1 MSKLRH
7 STRGNRE
14 AQQTQRPRLIHHVDI
29 SSPVEKS
36 TSVVASIFQKSS
48 RLPIPSLPIGE
59 KKKKTKE
66 KENRGGKEKR
76 TEKKSAFHS
85 SEISDRVERARR
97 KIISQTSHRFPVPHR
112 RRYARNEESRKG
124 EPSYFRQIFT
134 PTILSTCT
142 RSQRPEPPTP
152 PSPDIF
158 RSRVIMQGGR
168 IHVDFIERFL
178 AVRDSMFVVSSTL
191 TDRWSRAPLIRLIYC
206 RFRGMHGGQMQQGTL
221 FPWREMLDYRRRHGC
236 MSLPPRIHRRPM
248 RDQGRFAGK
257 HWWKMLNDVSKDM
270 EYFILR

>member
-14 AQQTQRPRLIHHVDI
+14 AQQTQRARLIHHVDI

-59 KKKKTKE
+59 KKKKKTKE

-97 KIISQTSHRFPVPHR
+97 KIISQTSHRFPVPHW

-124 EPSYFRQIFT
+124 EPPYFRQIFT

-152 PSPDIF
+152 LPRYFSIARNNAGRPRPHPRRFYRKI
-158 RSRVIMQGGR
+158 SRCTWFHVRRI
-168 IHVDFIERFL
+168 IHVDRSLIACSIDPSDLLSFQRNARRTDAARYPVPMAGNAWLPEATRL
-178 AVRDSMFVVSSTL
+178 YVS
-191 TDRWSRAPLIRLIYC
+191 APSDTPATYARPGSIC
-206 RFRGMHGGQMQQGTL
+206 R
-221 FPWREMLDYRRRHGC
+221 
-236 MSLPPRIHRRPM
+236 
-248 RDQGRFAGK
+248 
-257 HWWKMLNDVSKDM
+257 
-270 EYFILR
+270 